1 LPIEDI
7 KKKVLVTGGAGFIGS
22 KLVQALLERRVKVR
36 ILDCQY
42 GPFKRTGDA
51 NLEFVGTDGDELH
64 AGMVDK
70 NVVKQAVR
78 DVEVV
83 YHLAINWDGH
93 TWKHQVP
100 LSDLFDVNIRG
111 TLNLLEAAEAQHVKH
126 FLFSSSCAVYGS
138 QKPQRVDEETVC
150 RPELWKGDPGPA
162 YGVLKLSAEKLCLMY
177 HYQHGLPTTAF
188 RIEFVFDENN
198 ALPSADI
205 INNLRGKRTIEVVE
219 GDGYAS
225 VHVDEV
231 VEAFLLATLNEKAYG
246 QIFNLSNPSTFI
258 TYNDLYRFLIQKT
271 KSKNHVRLISKE
283 KHSGRATE
291 SIDKIRAVLGWKPS
305 KTQEDLKQAILQNL
319 KSL

>member
-22 KLVQALLERRVKVR
+22 KLVQALLKSRMKVK
-36 ILDCQY
+36 ILDSQY
-42 GPFKRTGDA
+42 GPFRKADDP
-51 NLEFVGTDGDELH
+51 NLEFVGIGSDELH
-64 AGMVDK
+64 SGMVDK
-70 NVVKQAVR
+70 NIVKQAVR
-78 DVEVV
+78 DVEVI

-93 TWKHQVP
+93 TWKHKVP
-100 LSDLFDVNIRG
+100 LSDLFDANIRG
-111 TLNLLEAAEAQHVKH
+111 TLNLLEAARAQHVKH

-138 QKPQRVDEETVC
+138 KEPLRVNEETVC
-150 RPELWKGDPGPA
+150 KPELWKGDPGPA
-162 YGVLKLSAEKLCLMY
+162 YGLLKLTAEKLCLMY
-177 HYQHGLPTTAF
+177 HYRHGLPTTAF

-198 ALPSADI
+198 ALPSAEI
-205 INNLRGKRTIEVVE
+205 IDNLQGKRIIEVVE

-258 TYNDLYRFLIQKT
+258 TYHDLYRFLIQKT
-271 KSKNHVRLISKE
+271 KSKSHVRLV
-283 KHSGRATE
+283 SGREYGGRAIE
-291 SIDKIRAVLGWKPS
+291 SIDKIQAVLGWKPS
-305 KTQEDLKQAILQNL
+305 KTQEDLKQAILQSI

>member
-1 LPIEDI
+1 VPIVDI

-22 KLVQALLERRVKVR
+22 KLVQALLKRRVKVR

-42 GPFKRTGDA
+42 GPFGRGEDP
-51 NLEFVGTDGDELH
+51 NLEFVGIGDDELH

-70 NVVKQAVR
+70 NVVKRAVR
-78 DVEVV
+78 DVEVI

-93 TWKHQVP
+93 TWKHKVP

-111 TLNLLEAAEAQHVKH
+111 TLNLLEAARAHRVKH

-138 QKPQRVDEETVC
+138 QEPQSVDEETVC
-150 RPELWKGDPGPA
+150 KPELWRGDPGSA
-162 YGVLKLSAEKLCLMY
+162 YGVLKLTAEKLCLLY
-177 HYQHGLPTTAF
+177 NYQHGLPATAF

-198 ALPSADI
+198 ALPSAEI
-205 INNLRGKRTIEVVE
+205 IDKLRRKRTIVVAE

-231 VEAFLLATLNEKAYG
+231 VEAFSLATLNEKAYG

-258 TYNDLYRFLIQKT
+258 TYYDLYRFLTQET
-271 KSKNHVRLISKE
+271 KWKSHVRLISGKE
-283 KHSGRATE
+283 YGGRAVE
-291 SIDKIRAVLGWKPS
+291 SVDKIRAVLGWRPS
-305 KTQEDLKQAILQNL
+305 KTLEDLKQAILQSV

>member
-1 LPIEDI
+1 MEDI
-7 KKKVLVTGGAGFIGS
+7 KRKALVTGGAGLIGS
-22 KLVQALLERRVKVR
+22 KLVQALLKRRVKVR

-42 GPFKRTGDA
+42 GPFRIGDDP
-51 NLEFVGTDGDELH
+51 NLEFIGIGGDELQ

-70 NVVKQAVR
+70 NIVKQAVR
-78 DVEVV
+78 DVEVI

-111 TLNLLEAAEAQHVKH
+111 TLNLLEAARAQRVKH

-138 QKPQRVDEETVC
+138 QEPQSVDEETVC
-150 RPELWKGDPGPA
+150 KPELWKGDPGPA
-162 YGVLKLSAEKLCLMY
+162 YGVLKLTTEKLCLLY
-177 HYQHGLPTTAF
+177 NYQHGLPATAF

-198 ALPSADI
+198 ALPSAEI
-205 INNLRGKRTIEVVE
+205 IDKLRGKRTIEVSK

-246 QIFNLSNPSTFI
+246 QVFNLSNPSTFI
-258 TYNDLYRFLIQKT
+258 TYYDLYRFLIQKT
-271 KSKNHVRLISKE
+271 KLKIHVRLISGKE
-283 KHSGRATE
+283 KGVRAVE
-291 SIDKIRAVLGWKPS
+291 SADKIRSVLGWRPT
-305 KTQEDLKQAILQNL
+305 KTQEDLKQAILQTI
-319 KSL
+319 KSF